1 MKPESRIWFPFVLDH
16 SDVGNWHFILDDEL
30 VFLYTA
36 PRRTLLGHCS
46 HASCAGT
53 DFAKLNGSCKG
64 QILLLIS
71 PFCLVDI
78 ASSISLAVDQLLSKE
93 TQSYCFNASHNA
105 IKMTASQTTPLMFW
119 NCIVDTIL
127 IIQWINIWVEFRLF
141 LAPLVMGGFF
151 PHIDNLQGE
160 KEIKTN
166 LMISIKHLMFLL
178 SFFKSIKYA
187 PKCFKVNRLPL
198 NPKEI
203 RLPVPA
209 CHLLEWL
216 LICQYFFLFFSSPR
230 STWSCPFGTA
240 GGITSFFPSCTILG
254 YIMTEKSQSPGQL

>member
-1 MKPESRIWFPFVLDH
+1 M
-16 SDVGNWHFILDDEL
+16 GNWHFILDDEL

-53 DFAKLNGSCKG
+53 DFAKLSGSCKG

-93 TQSYCFNASHNA
+93 AQSYCFNASHNA

-127 IIQWINIWVEFRLF
+127 IIQ
-141 LAPLVMGGFF
+141 
-151 PHIDNLQGE
+151 
-160 KEIKTN
+160 
-166 LMISIKHLMFLL
+166 
-178 SFFKSIKYA
+178 
-187 PKCFKVNRLPL
+187 
-198 NPKEI
+198 
-203 RLPVPA
+203 
-209 CHLLEWL
+209 
-216 LICQYFFLFFSSPR
+216 
-230 STWSCPFGTA
+230 
-240 GGITSFFPSCTILG
+240 
-254 YIMTEKSQSPGQL
+254 